1 MKVRSFLLASIAIV
15 AFSCKKSTE
24 NAAPVTPPPAENMV
38 EVLLKLTGDI
48 TTSESPLGRKVPA
61 GTTNARTLRDST
73 IYWVIVRKDNK
84 SIYGGLFNQADSI
97 RLKLPVTGM
106 ITVQA
111 AAYKKG
117 SGAGLY
123 YYWQNDQQNYPSFL
137 GNGNA
142 AGQLTAAVLTN
153 KMDTIQYV
161 FGSSIRVDTVW
172 YRGIFK
178 TETDSSSNDRIST
191 LHTEADAYVGE
202 TTFAAAAT
210 PAVVTLP
217 MKRYAFGVQYS
228 AGNFN
233 SGRLIADF
241 SGSMPTR
248 YLTPGDTVNQ
258 YLYSAQEFFQRDSLL
273 NDAVTVKMKWEKA
286 DGSIVPLGEKKIFFK
301 RNVLT
306 KISVTIPPAGSAALG
321 PVISEMNWSGSE
333 TVNF

>member
-1 MKVRSFLLASIAIV
+1 MKVRLFLLASIAIV

-24 NAAPVTPPPAENMV
+24 NAAAATPPPGDNVV

-61 GTTNARTLRDST
+61 NANNARTLRDST

-117 SGAGLY
+117 SGEGLF
-123 YYWQNDQQNYPSFL
+123 YYWQNGQQNYGSFL

-142 AGQLTAAVLTN
+142 AGQLNSAVLTN
-153 KMDTIQYV
+153 KMDTIRYV
-161 FGSSIRVDTVW
+161 FGYTIRVDTV
-172 YRGIFK
+172 RNIRLFK
-178 TETDSSSNDRIST
+178 TETDSTWNDVIAT

-210 PAVVTLP
+210 PTVVTLP

-228 AGNFN
+228 AANFN

-241 SGSMPTR
+241 SGAMPTR

-273 NDAVTVKMKWEKA
+273 NDAVTVKMKWEKP
-286 DGSIVPLGEKKIFFK
+286 DGDVVPLGEKKIFFK

-306 KISVTIPPAGSAALG
+306 KISVTIPPPGSAALG
-321 PVISEMNWSGSE
+321 PVISEMTWSGSE